1 MGGALS
7 SRLVGVDLMVDF
19 GTRRLL
25 VLVLVLV
32 GSYLLEKVPE
42 GAL

>member
-1 MGGALS
+1 VGGALS
-7 SRLVGVDLMVDF
+7 SRLVGVDF

-32 GSYLLEKVPE
+32 GSYLLEKVSE